1 MFKASAANNV
11 ACDGDKYPGSGVLN
25 TNQMKI
31 REVM

>member
-25 TNQMKI
+25 TKMKI